1 MDVDNSR
8 PHRVNRRTFLGSMS
22 SAAAGAVVGV
32 TASRSVSGGPAY
44 AGQPPGNDIEPF
56 YGVHQGGIATEP
68 QSHSMFVAFD
78 VTTDHRE
85 DLTELLRMWTNLAA
99 ELSLGR
105 SGPSFSDVAGGASQD
120 SGSTVGLGPARLTVN
135 VGFGPGLFGLGD
147 SDRFGL
153 SADRP
158 VALIDLPEF
167 PGDQLT
173 EVTTGGDL
181 SLHACADDP
190 QVVFHAA
197 QQLVRAAHG
206 VAVARW
212 SQVGFNEAGAAA
224 GTPRNLMG
232 FKDGTTNPSTELAL
246 DELVWVSGAG
256 PDWMVGGTYLVA
268 RRIRID
274 FDAWDDTPVGVQE
287 RIIGRHKLS
296 GAPLGRSAEFDTLD
310 LAAKDSSGESCR
322 ASRRSCADCL
332 TSRELEQRH
341 ATEELRVQ
349 RRSCRIRQT
358 VGADICSDRRRPL
371 VHGLPEQSA
380 PFLHPR
386 LRRACQERCPPA
398 VYDPYGEHHRCHSPR
413 GTEPGTLDRRATVHR
428 LAGV

>member
-1 MDVDNSR
+1 MDVEYSR

-310 LAAKDSSGESCR
+310 LAAKDSSGNPVVPLDAHVR
-322 ASRRSCADCL
+322 IASPQENWNNAMLRRSYAYNDGL
-332 TSRELEQRH
+332 VAS
-341 ATEELRVQ
+341 A
-349 RRSCRIRQT
+349 
-358 VGADICSDRRRPL
+358 RPSGPISAPIDA
-371 VHGLPEQSA
+371 GLLFMAYQSNPL